1 MFMQK
6 YLPPLPLEDQ
16 ALGAAKEVPNPL
28 AWAARE

>member
-6 YLPPLPLEDQ
+6 YLPHVPLENQ

-28 AWAARE
+28 AWAVRE